1 MTAKK
6 HMSIGIAAAVLLL
19 ACCLPAQQ
27 SEEKKDEK
35 PAFQLE
41 TFYMAIMS
49 RANPYDANKFAELS
63 TARRQF
69 WQRIADRGDFIVG
82 GPINV
87 VKDTL
92 ADVEIFR
99 AADKESA
106 EKLAQADPAVQQKL
120 WTVLVLPWGTQK
132 DFLTPL
138 KQYEPAVNYYL
149 GFLKRGAKFSPEDSP
164 ERQRIQE
171 AHLKNIGRLHE
182 MGKLVAAGP
191 FLEDTDLRGIFVF
204 KTSSMEEANELTN
217 TDPAVQAGRLRIEL
231 YEWKVPAQAFALTG
245 K

>member
-1 MTAKK
+1 MTTKQYMPIRLAL
-6 HMSIGIAAAVLLL
+6 AVLLL
-19 ACCLPAQQ
+19 TCTLPAQQ
-27 SEEKKDEK
+27 QEEKKDEK

-49 RANPYDANKFAELS
+49 RADPYDANKLAKLANERIRYWEGIAE
-63 TARRQF
+63 
-69 WQRIADRGDFIVG
+69 RGDWIVG
-82 GPINV
+82 GPVMV

-99 AADKESA
+99 AADKTSA
-106 EKLAQADPAVQQKL
+106 ENVAKSDPAVRKGL

-132 DFLTPL
+132 DYLKPL
-138 KQYEPAVNYYL
+138 NKYDPAVSYYL
-149 GFLKRGAKFSPEDSP
+149 GFLKRGPKFSPEDSP

-191 FLEDTDLRGIFVF
+191 FLEDTELRGIFVF
-204 KTSSMEEANELTN
+204 KTATMEEANELTN

-231 YEWKVPAQAFALTG
+231 YEWKVPGEAFVA